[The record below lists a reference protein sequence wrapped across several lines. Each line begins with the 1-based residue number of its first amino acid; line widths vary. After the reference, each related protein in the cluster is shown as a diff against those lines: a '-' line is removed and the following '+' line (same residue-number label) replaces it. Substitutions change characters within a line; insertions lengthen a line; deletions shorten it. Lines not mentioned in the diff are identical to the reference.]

1 MSLTAIMRL
10 NRRRAAAS
18 ARARGR
24 DLLDA
29 LDSQSKN
36 ALLGCLDG
44 VRARG
49 QQTAL
54 RETRGSV
61 LSTARP
67 IEPWA
72 KSETLPEDL

>member
-1 MSLTAIMRL
+1 MRL
-10 NRRRAAAS
+10 NRRRAVAS

-36 ALLGCLDG
+36 ALRGCLDG

-54 RETRGSV
+54 RETCGFV